1 MHDLTGFQRNLLY
14 AIAEEEQPH
23 ELALKDKLEDYY
35 EQEIHPELPTST
47 PWSRRISATSG

>member
-35 EQEIHPELPTST
+35 EQEIHPGLPTST